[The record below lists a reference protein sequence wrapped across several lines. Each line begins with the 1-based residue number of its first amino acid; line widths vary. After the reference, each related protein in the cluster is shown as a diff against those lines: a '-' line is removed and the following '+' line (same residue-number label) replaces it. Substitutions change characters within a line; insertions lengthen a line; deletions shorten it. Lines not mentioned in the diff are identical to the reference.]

1 MFGVPNS
8 WVVSL
13 HTTEQKEN
21 VEEFFG
27 GAGENDEGGHQACS
41 PRDGAEQLLDLLLY
55 NLL

>member
-1 MFGVPNS
+1 M
-8 WVVSL
+8 VSL